1 MRAIRILFLGA
12 ALTVTS
18 TAWGQ
23 QNQPPNQ
30 NQNPNQQQPGQTQTS
45 GAAGQL
51 VLPGGPG
58 VQPGGPVPTTA
69 AQLPKF
75 GGHWVIAAGERGG
88 QKIPDERIR
97 GLRVNITPDTITLMG
112 RDNKPMFVV
121 GYKLNTALTPN
132 EINMTIV
139 DGPHKGQAAQGIVMM
154 DGIEE
159 MKLCYS
165 PGSQG
170 RPRQFRTQPG
180 GSNDFLF
187 ILQRA
192 PFQDEYA
199 GAWRVVAG
207 EVDGQQLPPQRAQ
220 AGRVVFTKD
229 TVVVTDPGQP
239 TLVAKYTLNPSRSPN
254 EIDLTI
260 MEGPNKGQ
268 VARGIVAQDGPN
280 QMRLCYAFGGEARP
294 AQFHTVPGA
303 PLDVLLVLQRDN
315 GGGNAPNAANGALI
329 IGGEKQTQNGQPG
342 VLQLGPGQNQN
353 PNQPNQGQPNQPNQP
368 NNPGQKPPGGR

>member
-1 MRAIRILFLGA
+1 MRAIRILFLGV

-30 NQNPNQQQPGQTQTS
+30 NQQQQPGQSQGGNS
-45 GAAGQL
+45 GQL
-51 VLPGGPG
+51 VLPNAGPDGQQGGPR
-58 VQPGGPVPTTA
+58 PTTA

-75 GGHWVIAAGERGG
+75 SGHWVIAGGERSG
-88 QKIPDERIR
+88 QKIPDERVQ

-139 DGPHKGQAAQGIVMM
+139 DGPHKGQAAQGIVQM
-154 DGIEE
+154 DGFEE

-192 PFQDEYA
+192 PIQDEYA
-199 GAWRVVAG
+199 GAWRVTAG

-280 QMRLCYAFGGEARP
+280 QLRLCYAFGGEARP
-294 AQFHTVPGA
+294 AAFHTVSGP

-315 GGGNAPNAANGALI
+315 GQGNVPNAGNGALI
-329 IGGEKQTQNGQPG
+329 IGGAQQTQNGQPG

-353 PNQPNQGQPNQPNQP
+353 QNQPNQGQPNQP